1 MLSPF
6 QVLERSCFYNSK
18 SSVGGIFLLWNV
30 HFCLFCTKIP
40 FEQSQFQRVDVAL
53 TKSYLFELSLL
64 RVSGEVFLKLKKFHW
79 INIFNTEMVKFV
91 QKVDFQQSQF
101 QRVGAA
107 LVKVF
112 LFELI
117 LLRVSKF
124 FKASRVPLDEYFYH

>member
-1 MLSPF
+1 M
-6 QVLERSCFYNSK
+6 
-18 SSVGGIFLLWNV
+18 
-30 HFCLFCTKIP
+30 
-40 FEQSQFQRVDVAL
+40 DVAL